1 MNSQIFK
8 KIIQMKSLY
17 LTLVLIC
24 MAFVPKSYSEEANLK
39 INLLNIDKPGVVFL
53 SICRDAAGFEDS
65 VENESEEASCVNKA
79 GEVGPK
85 NFEINGMLPHGEYA
99 IAIFVDA
106 NGNGKMDKNFLGI
119 PKEQYGFS
127 NNVMGR
133 MAAPS
138 FEQAKFEVTGPTIQ
152 NITLRI
158 GIPKKD

>member
-8 KIIQMKSLY
+8 KIIQMKSLF
-17 LTLVLIC
+17 LTLVFIC

-85 NFEINGMLPHGEYA
+85 NFEINVMLPHGEYA

>member
-1 MNSQIFK
+1 MNFQILK
-8 KIIQMKSLY
+8 KIIQMKSLF

-24 MAFVPKSYSEEANLK
+24 MVFVPKSYSEEANLK

-53 SICRDAAGFEDS
+53 SICRDAAGFEES

-79 GEVGPK
+79 GEVGLK
-85 NFEINGMLPHGEYA
+85 NFEINGMLPYGEYA

-106 NGNGKMDKNFLGI
+106 NRNGKMDKNFLGI

-138 FEQAKFEVTGPTIQ
+138 FEQAKFKVTGPTTQ

-158 GIPKKD
+158 GIPK

>member
-1 MNSQIFK
+1 MNSQISK
-8 KIIQMKSLY
+8 KIIQMKSLF

-24 MAFVPKSYSEEANLK
+24 MVFVPKSYSEEANLK

-53 SICRDAAGFEDS
+53 SICRDAAGFEES

-79 GEVGPK
+79 GEVGLK
-85 NFEINGMLPHGEYA
+85 NFEINGMLPYGEYA

-138 FEQAKFEVTGPTIQ
+138 FEQAKFEVTGPTTQ

-158 GIPKKD
+158 GISK

>member
-1 MNSQIFK
+1 
-8 KIIQMKSLY
+8 
-17 LTLVLIC
+17 
-24 MAFVPKSYSEEANLK
+24 
-39 INLLNIDKPGVVFL
+39 L

>member
-8 KIIQMKSLY
+8 KIIQMKSLF

-24 MAFVPKSYSEEANLK
+24 MVFVPKSYSEEANLK

-53 SICRDAAGFEDS
+53 SICRDAAGFEES

-79 GEVGPK
+79 GEVGLK
-85 NFEINGMLPHGEYA
+85 NFEINGMVPYGEYA

-138 FEQAKFEVTGPTIQ
+138 FEQAKFEVTGPTTQ

-158 GIPKKD
+158 GIPK

>member
-8 KIIQMKSLY
+8 KIIQMKSLF
-17 LTLVLIC
+17 LTLVFIC